1 MSECRLGCLMS
12 KRTYQK
18 EDLDKNL
25 EDEVEVVD
33 DAEVLPIKNLIA
45 H

>member
-1 MSECRLGCLMS
+1 MS
-12 KRTYQK
+12 KGRTYQK
-18 EDLDKNL
+18 EGLDKDL

-33 DAEVLPIKNLIA
+33 DAEVLPIKNPKA